1 MSSECLRLFS
11 RKTIYTSI
19 VCVLAAHRGLS
30 DLTFTYLSIQP
41 SRNLVIKTL
50 VVFLSASK
58 LKLLEAGWIAA
69 VLFSLPPLQVQG
81 QSHVDTEKMVS
92 IPQGSVLAYR
102 VLQLLVE
109 EDGWGKPIYPCSL
122 PYPPPTRRQIPAKS
136 EEQKEGP
143 TSPVPLAE
151 QYAAQ
156 ATQKDLIFIERC
168 CGHAGEAETQ
178 LAPACPA
185 VGMNSTKGLLLS
197 HWNKV
202 VLHICS
208 QTTSRET
215 QWTLLSGS
223 MSHSRDT
230 SRNSLDDTISQH
242 SLWPLDLSAWL

>member
-1 MSSECLRLFS
+1 MYWPTGFCSCWWKKMAGVNLF
-11 RKTIYTSI
+11 
-19 VCVLAAHRGLS
+19 
-30 DLTFTYLSIQP
+30 
-41 SRNLVIKTL
+41 
-50 VVFLSASK
+50 
-58 LKLLEAGWIAA
+58 
-69 VLFSLPPLQVQG
+69 
-81 QSHVDTEKMVS
+81 
-92 IPQGSVLAYR
+92 IPA
-102 VLQLLVE
+102 
-109 EDGWGKPIYPCSL
+109 
-122 PYPPPTRRQIPAKS
+122 PYPTSRQIPART

-202 VLHICS
+202 FLSICS
-208 QTTSRET
+208 QTMSRET
-215 QWTLLSGS
+215 QWTLLSLS
-223 MSHSRDT
+223 MSQSRET
-230 SRNSLDDTISQH
+230 SGNCLEGTSSQH